1 MGRLL
6 FVGLVVAILVP
17 GSLDAHHGYAA
28 YDREHP
34 VSIEGDVEQIVY
46 GNPHTMLTVLVT
58 DAEYTIE
65 WGSMAQLRWWR
76 VATGALKAGDHV
88 IVTGKPSRDPAAHRL
103 ALLTDIRRPADG
115 WHWSR

>member
-1 MGRLL
+1 MRRLL
-6 FVGLVVAILVP
+6 FAGLVVAILVQ
-17 GSLDAHHGYAA
+17 GSLHAHHGYAA
-28 YDREHP
+28 YDRDHP

-46 GNPHTMLTVLVT
+46 GNPHTMLAVRVA

-76 VATGALKAGDHV
+76 VPAGALKAGDHV
-88 IVTGKPSRDPAAHRL
+88 IVTGKPSRDPAVHRL